1 MNKLVVTAL
10 ALTLVLGGAPA
21 SARAQGALCDINT
34 QNRDVNKGAQSLID
48 ATREE
53 AERQERLLN
62 DARDILVRAI
72 ERGAADDAAAWYWL
86 GMYYGM
92 IDDPIAADSAFDR
105 TEELKPECVEETRGL
120 RASVWG
126 ARVTAGLDSL
136 RNGRLEGAM
145 HQLQMANVIH
155 GERNLALYY
164 TAMIFL
170 DQGVNDSALY
180 YLKRVADIG
189 AADTLGLQQYAQA
202 LNRIAT
208 LYSARQEW
216 DSAATWAWSARDV
229 DASDGNMLLVIA
241 RAYEQLGDQERLMMT
256 YDSVLANAAT
266 VEPDSLFKMGAKLF
280 VTGQAGRAAGM
291 FESGLA
297 QNRYHR
303 NGLFNLASVRLAIVE
318 DDRRPQADRDRAAA
332 QLLQLTQRLT
342 ALDPANGES
351 LGLLATAFELQQMP
365 DSAAAA
371 RRRSDDLVV
380 EVRLRDASAYEG
392 GYSAL
397 GTISNVGNTAI
408 ETPAVTF
415 AFLDA
420 EGNVVTTQ
428 TVSGATLQM
437 GAEITFNVDATGA
450 GIVAWRYTVGSSGQ

>member
-1 MNKLVVTAL
+1 MNKVLVTAL
-10 ALTLVLGGAPA
+10 AITLGLGGAPA
-21 SARAQGALCDINT
+21 SARAQAASCDIET
-34 QNRDVNKGAQSLID
+34 RNRDVNSGAQSLID

-53 AERQERLLN
+53 AARQERLLN
-62 DARDILVRAI
+62 DARNILVRAI

-86 GMYYGM
+86 GTYYGL
-92 IDDPIAADSAFDR
+92 IDDPIAADSALDR
-105 TEELKPECVEETRGL
+105 VEELKPECVTETRGL
-120 RASVWG
+120 RASLWG
-126 ARVTAGLDSL
+126 TRVSAGLDSL

-145 HQLQMANVIH
+145 HQFQLANIIH
-155 GERNLALYY
+155 TERNLALYY
-164 TAMIFL
+164 TAMIFV

-189 AADTLGLQQYAQA
+189 AADTLGLQRYGQA

-208 LYSARQEW
+208 LYSAREEW
-216 DSAATWAWSARDV
+216 DSAATWAQSARDV
-229 DASDGNMLLVIA
+229 DTSDGNMLLVIA
-241 RAYEQLGDQERLMMT
+241 QAYEQLGDQERLMMT

-266 VEPDSLFKMGAKLF
+266 VAPDSLFKMGAKLF
-280 VTGQAGRAAGM
+280 FTGQAARAAGM

-303 NGLFNLASVRLAIVE
+303 NGLFNLASMRLAIAE

-342 ALDPANGES
+342 ALDPANPES

-380 EVRLRDASAYEG
+380 EVRVSESFAYEG
-392 GYSAL
+392 GYYAF
-397 GTISNVGNTAI
+397 GTITNAGNTAI
-408 ETPAVTF
+408 ETPPVTF

-437 GAEITFNVDATGA
+437 GAERTFSVDATGA
-450 GIVAWRYTVGSSGQ
+450 GIVAWRYAVGSSGQ